1 MNESFLSSLKTPN
14 LGIGYPIH
22 NYYPAS
28 KPSSPSLKLFRGIQS
43 PFISNA
49 NSILSHESHKK
60 FDLSPPEASKQKLV
74 SDFSALSI
82 SLPQADQL
90 RIHYQGLV
98 GLRNLGNSCYMN
110 SILQC
115 LSRLIPVLSS
125 TSLLQRSD
133 LNPFSKSEGKLAW
146 AFKDFLETMHKS
158 ENHKVID
165 PSEIKKII
173 SRNYPQFAG
182 YDQHDSAE
190 FLRYFLEA
198 IGQDCNKITRK
209 VQYEKMT
216 GNIIENLEIVANR
229 WWTYSLS
236 IENSI
241 VTDLFQG
248 QQISIIN
255 CKKCKFGSVA
265 CETFLSLHLNFQDSH
280 KAASIDDMLNGYFQE
295 TEVKSYKCENCRK
308 RGKCRQ
314 KLFFHRFPK
323 VLIIMVKRFLASSK
337 GRTKL
342 DTEVLLNEELSIDR
356 FTNEISE
363 TPPLY
368 KLKAIS
374 HHIGTLKLGHYYS
387 ECKQDRW
394 YRFDDHKCTS
404 INLPRSSSSAYI
416 LFYVANN

>member
-1 MNESFLSSLKTPN
+1 MSESFLSSLKTSN
-14 LGIGYPIH
+14 LAIGYASH
-22 NYYPAS
+22 HYYTVS
-28 KPSSPSLKLFRGIQS
+28 KPSSPSIKLFRGIQS
-43 PFISNA
+43 TFISNA
-49 NSILSHESHKK
+49 NSILCHESHKK
-60 FDLSPPEASKQKLV
+60 FDLALPDPIKQKLHPEV
-74 SDFSALSI
+74 STLPK
-82 SLPQADQL
+82 SLPHADQI
-90 RIHYQGLV
+90 RNYSQALV

-115 LSRLIPVLSS
+115 LSRLVPTLSS
-125 TSLLQRSD
+125 ISLLQRSE

-146 AFKDFLETMHKS
+146 AFKDLLESMHKS
-158 ENHKVID
+158 ENFKVID
-165 PSEIKKII
+165 PSDIKKVI
-173 SRNYPQFAG
+173 SRHYPQFAG

-198 IGQDCNKITRK
+198 LGDDCNKITRK
-209 VQYEKMT
+209 VQYQKMT
-216 GNIIENLEIVANR
+216 GNIHEDLEIVADR
-229 WWTYSLS
+229 WWNYSLS
-236 IENSI
+236 VENSI

-255 CKKCKFGSVA
+255 CNKCKFGSVA
-265 CETFLSLHLNFQDSH
+265 CETFLSLHLNFQETH
-280 KAASIDDMLNGYFQE
+280 KAASIDDMLKGYFQE

-308 RGKCRQ
+308 KGKCRQ

-337 GRTKL
+337 GRTRL
-342 DTEVLLNEELSIDR
+342 DTEVMLNEDLHIDR
-356 FTNEISE
+356 FANEISG

-368 KLKAIS
+368 KLNGIS

-387 ECKQDRW
+387 ECKEDRW
-394 YRFDDHKCTS
+394 YRFDDHKCAS